1 MAATDTTYRNTKKLH
16 VVFAVSSIVMLVTM
30 IGMFADDYFRGWKVE
45 QRIFRDV
52 EEEMAK
58 RQVLASAP
66 TDKKVE
72 DLVAL
77 ETNLRKQKDDLARA
91 KVDLEKSLG
100 DLPSR
105 KLKKENE
112 FAIIKAEYDSI
123 MSLIN
128 QDTEKSE
135 K

>member
-1 MAATDTTYRNTKKLH
+1 MAATDTTYRNTKTLH
-16 VVFAVSSIVMLVTM
+16 IVFAVSSILMLLTM
-30 IGMFADDYFRGWKVE
+30 IGMFADDYFRDWKVE

-58 RQVLASAP
+58 RQVLATAP

-72 DLVAL
+72 DLTAL
-77 ETNLRKQKDDLARA
+77 EVNLRLKKEGLAKAKTDL
-91 KVDLEKSLG
+91 DKSLG

-112 FAIIKAEYDSI
+112 Y
-123 MSLIN
+123 
-128 QDTEKSE
+128 
-135 K
+135 